1 MFLTIKL
8 YHKNGEKSVVFNPK
22 SLVNTPL
29 LAILQ
34 SAKVIETKGVIMA
47 KNQLR
52 LGAILSYINMAI
64 GSLIPMFY
72 TPVMLQLLGQDEYG
86 LYKLASSV
94 TSYLS
99 LISFGIGS
107 AVVRYFTKYIA
118 EGDKEGEENIFGLFN
133 IIFSIIAAI
142 AVVAGVIISLNLNL
156 IYSNSLNQ
164 SQLLKMQILVIVLTF
179 NIALSFLCSPQNA
192 AVTSHEKFFFLQII
206 NILTTV
212 IIPVANLVALF
223 FGFKSIGLVV
233 SSLLINIIVRIA
245 YAIYVRCVLQLKARY
260 NNLPKNLL
268 KEILLFSFW
277 IFVANIVNQL
287 YATTDTLII
296 GAIPALA
303 TVGVAVYNIGVTF
316 SSMMSNFSVGLLNVL
331 TPKVNK
337 MVFSNSSNTELT
349 DLMIRIGRLQ
359 CYIVSL
365 VCTGFIAF
373 GRQFIQLWAGTGYED
388 AYWIAL
394 FTMIPSC
401 VPLVQNVAMNI
412 IVAQNKHRFRSL
424 TYLGIAIANVIGTVL
439 CVDQFGI
446 IGAALVTGLAS
457 IVGQGFVMN
466 WYYWRKIHLEIP
478 RFWKSVVGIFLG
490 PVIMCAL
497 TLIIFEFIDFYNI
510 IALFSGIIIYTIIF
524 FTYSWFFVMND
535 YEKVIFRKPITL
547 IVNKFK
553 KKSGDTN

>member
-1 MFLTIKL
+1 M
-8 YHKNGEKSVVFNPK
+8 
-22 SLVNTPL
+22 
-29 LAILQ
+29 
-34 SAKVIETKGVIMA
+34 

-72 TPVMLQLLGQDEYG
+72 TPIMLDLLGQSEYG
-86 LYKLASSV
+86 LFKLASSV

-107 AVVRYFTKYIA
+107 AVVRYFTKFIA
-118 EGDKEGEENIFGLFN
+118 EGDKEGEENIYGLFN
-133 IIFSIIAAI
+133 IIFYIIAAI

-156 IYSNSLNQ
+156 IYSNSLSV
-164 SQLLKMQILVIVLTF
+164 SQLFEMQILVIVLTL
-179 NIALSFLCSPQNA
+179 NTALSFLCSPQNA
-192 AVTSHEKFFFLQII
+192 AVTSHEKFIFLQFI

-212 IIPVANLVALF
+212 VTPVANLIVLF
-223 FGFKSIGLVV
+223 LGFKSIGLVI
-233 SSLLINIIVRIA
+233 SSFVLNIIVRIV
-245 YAIYVRCVLQLKARY
+245 YYLYVRRILHLKARY
-260 NNLPKNLL
+260 NNLPKNLI

-277 IFVANIVNQL
+277 VFVGNIVNQL

-316 SSMMSNFSVGLLNVL
+316 NGMMTNFSLGLLNVL

-337 MVFSNSSNTELT
+337 MVFSNSSNLELT

-373 GRQFIQLWAGTGYED
+373 GRQFIQLWAGEGYED

-401 VPLVQNVAMNI
+401 VPLIQNVAMNV

-439 CVDQFGI
+439 CVNQFGI
-446 IGAALVTGLAS
+446 IGAAFVTGLAS
-457 IVGQGFVMN
+457 VLGQGFIMN
-466 WYYWRKIHLEIP
+466 WYYWKKIHLEIP

-497 TLIIFEFIDFYNI
+497 TLIVSEFVDFYNI
-510 IALFSGIIIYTIIF
+510 IVLLSGIIFYTIIF
-524 FTYSWFFVMND
+524 FIYNWLLVMND
-535 YEKVIFRKPITL
+535 YEKDIFRRPIMFTL
-547 IVNKFK
+547 NKFK